1 MYRNDMEALRARINT
16 LDAQLVAERR
26 ARDAAEANALASRAA
41 LEEQQRFTTSHEDL
55 SPAHALRAWPVVM
68 VVALSTV
75 SCLFLGMQ
83 WSHQWHRGERLER
96 MLVLSRYGHL
106 RGVGHH
112 RGVGHLR
119 GVGRMQIKQAP
130 LPVRI
135 QGPLVRPAATPTS
148 APAVAPQVAVVPQV
162 KETLLQ
168 AVFRLQRQSRR
179 AFQSCLEHD
188 ADFMSGKARVR
199 ARVKLGAVK
208 LRAKASP
215 QGRGERRLNFRIQVR
230 ADGTVGRITATGTV
244 TSTRTGSKSLGECAQ
259 TIIQRWRF
267 PASASG
273 EERVIS
279 IPLVFRTF

>member
-1 MYRNDMEALRARINT
+1 MYRNDMEALHARINT

-96 MLVLSRYGHL
+96 MLVLSRYSYL
-106 RGVGHH
+106 RGG
-112 RGVGHLR
+112 GG
-119 GVGRMQIKQAP
+119 MQIKQAP
-130 LPVRI
+130 IPVRV

-148 APAVAPQVAVVPQV
+148 TPAAPAVAPQGR
-162 KETLLQ
+162 ETTLQ
-168 AVFRLQRQSRR
+168 AVSRLQRQSRR

-199 ARVKLGAVK
+199 ARVKLGA
-208 LRAKASP
+208 KASP
-215 QGRGERRLNFRIQVR
+215 QGRGERRLNFRIQIR
-230 ADGTVGRITATGTV
+230 ADGTVGRITATGT
-244 TSTRTGSKSLGECAQ
+244 GSKSLGACAQ
-259 TIIQRWRF
+259 TIIKRWRF
-267 PASASG
+267 PVLAAG
-273 EERVIS
+273 RKRVVS